1 MFLLIFSESKYFKTD
16 ARRSFLSY
24 NPCMRIYWILAIL
37 LIMVSCGEK
46 SAEQSGSQNPTQVG
60 KPPVSID
67 PDSSSSD
74 EPVSIFETEEFKNSL
89 RQAQLKERI
98 LHDRGYRMNK
108 NEDGTYS
115 WKEYFYKNELGGTLK
130 WQEGVFVTKYRTKVG
145 GPTHDL
151 VTGEE
156 LPLFS
161 EEISLYHTEPVFEFL
176 SVDNWPK
183 LEKFLGEAQD
193 AIAAHY
199 NKYMN
204 ALDDKAKLDLEAK
217 YAQIAAGYNNA
228 KGHVEY
234 LSLPVMTWEEI
245 YNKFGTRL
253 LIYIDDKTVNLIS
266 LLPELINNS
275 EIGRRYKEEGKV
287 VSLRNK
293 PQDYFPSN
301 KKFKVY
307 SDIITLIQ

>member
-1 MFLLIFSESKYFKTD
+1 
-16 ARRSFLSY
+16 
-24 NPCMRIYWILAIL
+24 MRIYWILAIL

-46 SAEQSGSQNPTQVG
+46 PAEQFGSQSPTQVG

-89 RQAQLKERI
+89 KQVQLKERI

-115 WKEYFYKNELGGTLK
+115 WKEYFYKNELGGTIK

-161 EEISLYHTEPVFEFL
+161 ENISLYHTEPVFEFL

-204 ALDDKAKLDLEAK
+204 DLDEKSKLDLEAK
-217 YAQIAAGYNNA
+217 FSLLVNGYNNA
-228 KGHVEY
+228 KGHVSY
-234 LSLPVMTWEEI
+234 LNLPILTWENILDKYDKED
-245 YNKFGTRL
+245 L
-253 LIYIDDKTVNLIS
+253 LWISKDIDLF
-266 LLPELINNS
+266 
-275 EIGRRYKEEGKV
+275 KV
-287 VSLRNK
+287 VDLFLTGSNNQTLRELN
-293 PQDYFPSN
+293 SN
-301 KKFKVY
+301 GKIRSFENEEPNVFEKNRKFKVQ
-307 SDIITLIQ
+307 SAILVFIQDI